1 MKFTIALSTL
11 LLCMVTLAS
20 TVLFWSS
27 MPTDEAGK
35 VLAGVTAT
43 ALEACKY
50 SFFPAGVYYLKKRN
64 IGGAFLLIIGCV
76 LVAISVAATTG
87 FLENAYNQQSQAT
100 QQNSLEYQ
108 TKKQQLSSLQQQI
121 DSLNS
126 LVAADAQGS
135 YRTRAIET
143 AKQVKSLE
151 QQRDNALAEIK
162 GYRETAQG
170 NAQSLFSVLATP
182 LGASPDAVRQGA
194 FMGLAVIVDICA
206 ISGLLALG
214 GIGKKTT
221 PEPLPVWS
229 GPPVNTETIE
239 SDAEVKSKKPKEPP
253 NLKFK
258 AGTSMVIPVE
268 LSEQESEVAKKI
280 LAGEFGQ
287 PPAVRRIIS
296 DGKVTHQI
304 ATKILAYLVEQNKV
318 RREGKQYQ
326 LVQSV
331 IL

>member
-27 MPTDEAGK
+27 MPTDQTGK
-35 VLAGVTAT
+35 LLAAITAT

-64 IGGAFLLIIGCV
+64 AGGALLLIIGVV
-76 LVAISVAATTG
+76 LVGISVAATTG
-87 FLENAYNQQSQAT
+87 FLENAYNQQTQMV

-108 TKKQQLSSLQQQI
+108 TKKQQLNSLQQQI

-143 AKQVKSLE
+143 AKQVKVLE

-170 NAQSLFSVLATP
+170 NAQSLFSVLAIP
-182 LGASPDAVRQGA
+182 LGASPESIRQSA
-194 FMGLAVIVDICA
+194 FIGLAVIVDICA
-206 ISGLLALG
+206 IAGLLALG
-214 GIGKKTT
+214 GMGKKSKQ
-221 PEPLPVWS
+221 EPKPIWS
-229 GPPVNTETIE
+229 EPPKNTET
-239 SDAEVKSKKPKEPP
+239 KKEPP
-253 NLKFK
+253 
-258 AGTSMVIPVE
+258 PVPVATPKPTE
-268 LSEQESEVAKKI
+268 LTEPENELAKQI
-280 LAGEFGQ
+280 LAGTYGQ
-287 PPAVRRIIS
+287 PPAVRRII
-296 DGKVTHQI
+296 DEGKVRHQI
-304 ATKILAYLVEQNKV
+304 AKKVLEYLVDQNKV

-326 LVQSV
+326 LIQTV

>member
-1 MKFTIALSTL
+1 MKFTIALSTI

-27 MPTDEAGK
+27 MPTDQTGK
-35 VLAGVTAT
+35 LLAAITAT

-64 IGGAFLLIIGCV
+64 AGGALLLIIGVV
-76 LVAISVAATTG
+76 LVGISVAATTG
-87 FLENAYNQQSQAT
+87 FLENAYNQQTQMV

-108 TKKQQLSSLQQQI
+108 TKKQQLNSLQQQI

-143 AKQVKSLE
+143 AKQVKVLE

-170 NAQSLFSVLATP
+170 NAQSLFSVLAIP
-182 LGASPDAVRQGA
+182 LGASPEAIRQSA
-194 FMGLAVIVDICA
+194 FIGLAVIVDICA
-206 ISGLLALG
+206 IAGLLALG
-214 GIGKKTT
+214 GMGKKSK
-221 PEPLPVWS
+221 PEPKPIWS
-229 GPPVNTETIE
+229 EPPTNTETKKE
-239 SDAEVKSKKPKEPP
+239 SPPVPIANAKPKEPP
-253 NLKFK
+253 LVC
-258 AGTSMVIPVE
+258 AE
-268 LSEQESEVAKKI
+268 LTPNENELAQKI
-280 LAGEFGQ
+280 LAGQFGQ
-287 PPAVRRIIS
+287 PPAVRRII
-296 DGKVTHQI
+296 DEGKVRHQI
-304 ATKILAYLVEQNKV
+304 AKKVLEYLVDQNKV

-326 LVQSV
+326 LIQTV
-331 IL
+331 IV

>member
-27 MPTDEAGK
+27 MPTDQTGK
-35 VLAGVTAT
+35 LLAAVTAT

-64 IGGAFLLIIGCV
+64 AGGALLLIIGVV
-76 LVAISVAATTG
+76 LVGISVAATTG
-87 FLENAYNQQSQAT
+87 FLENAYNQQTQMV

-108 TKKQQLSSLQQQI
+108 TKKQQLNSLQQQI
-121 DSLNS
+121 DSLNN

-143 AKQVKSLE
+143 AKQVKVLE

-170 NAQSLFSVLATP
+170 NAQSLFSVLAIP
-182 LGASPDAVRQGA
+182 LGASPEAIRQGA
-194 FMGLAVIVDICA
+194 FIGLAVIVDICA
-206 ISGLLALG
+206 IAGLLALG
-214 GIGKKTT
+214 GIGKKSK
-221 PEPLPVWS
+221 PEPKPMWS
-229 GPPVNTETIE
+229 EPPINTETIE
-239 SDAEVKSKKPKEPP
+239 REKAVPVTKKNP
-253 NLKFK
+253 
-258 AGTSMVIPVE
+258 TE
-268 LSEQESEVAKKI
+268 LNEQENELAKKI
-280 LAGEFGQ
+280 LAGNYGQ
-287 PPAVRRIIS
+287 PPAVRRIIQEGS
-296 DGKVTHQI
+296 VRHQTAKKV
-304 ATKILAYLVEQNKV
+304 LEYLVEQNKV

-326 LVQSV
+326 LVQAV
-331 IL
+331 IA

>member
-27 MPTDEAGK
+27 MPTDQTGK
-35 VLAGVTAT
+35 LLAAVTAT

-64 IGGAFLLIIGCV
+64 AGGALLLIIGVV
-76 LVAISVAATTG
+76 LVGISVAATTG
-87 FLENAYNQQSQAT
+87 FLENAYNQQAQAT

-108 TKKQQLSSLQQQI
+108 TKKQQLNSLQQQI

-143 AKQVKSLE
+143 AKQVKILE

-170 NAQSLFSVLATP
+170 NAQSLFSVLAIP
-182 LGASPDAVRQGA
+182 LGASPEAVRQSA
-194 FMGLAVIVDICA
+194 FIGLAVIVDICA
-206 ISGLLALG
+206 IAGLLALG
-214 GIGKKTT
+214 GIGKKPK
-221 PEPLPVWS
+221 PEPTPIWS
-229 GPPVNTETIE
+229 EPPKNTATIE
-239 SDAEVKSKKPKEPP
+239 REKAVPAPKQKPQELNEV
-253 NLKFK
+253 
-258 AGTSMVIPVE
+258 
-268 LSEQESEVAKKI
+268 EQQVAKKI

-304 ATKILAYLVEQNKV
+304 ASKILRYLVEQNQV

-326 LVQSV
+326 LVQAV
-331 IL
+331 IS

>member
-27 MPTDEAGK
+27 MPTDLHGK
-35 VLAGVTAT
+35 ILAGVTAT

-50 SFFPAGVYYLKKRN
+50 SFFPAGVYYVRKRN
-64 IGGAFLLIIGCV
+64 AGGALLLIIGAV

-87 FLENAYNQQSQAT
+87 FLENAYNQQTQSA

-108 TKKQQLSSLQQQI
+108 TKKQQLNSLQQQI
-121 DSLNS
+121 DSLNN

-135 YRTRAIET
+135 YRTRAIQT
-143 AKQVKSLE
+143 AKDVRTLE

-170 NAQSLFSVLATP
+170 NAQSLFTAVAIP
-182 LGASPDAVRQGA
+182 LDASPEVIRQGA
-194 FMGLAVIVDICA
+194 FIGLAVIVDICA
-206 ISGLLALG
+206 IAGLLALG
-214 GIGKKTT
+214 GMTKVSAPKQII
-221 PEPLPVWS
+221 EPLQPPPKPATAS
-229 GPPVNTETIE
+229 AGKSPPVQQQIRGDLNALENE
-239 SDAEVKSKKPKEPP
+239 LAE
-253 NLKFK
+253 
-258 AGTSMVIPVE
+258 
-268 LSEQESEVAKKI
+268 KI
-280 LAGEFGQ
+280 LAGTYGQ
-287 PPAVRRIIS
+287 PPAVRRIIQE
-296 DGKVTHQI
+296 GNVRHHIAKKV
-304 ATKILAYLVEQNKV
+304 LEYLVEQNKV
-318 RREGKQYQ
+318 RRDGKQYQ

>member
-11 LLCMVTLAS
+11 LLCVVTLAS

-27 MPTDEAGK
+27 MPTDQTGK
-35 VLAGVTAT
+35 LLAAITAT

-64 IGGAFLLIIGCV
+64 AGGALLLIIGVV
-76 LVAISVAATTG
+76 LVGISVAATTG
-87 FLENAYNQQSQAT
+87 FLENAYNQQTQMV

-108 TKKQQLSSLQQQI
+108 TKKQQLNSLQQQI

-143 AKQVKSLE
+143 AKQVKVLE

-170 NAQSLFSVLATP
+170 NAQSLFSVLAIP
-182 LGASPDAVRQGA
+182 LGASPEAIRQSA
-194 FMGLAVIVDICA
+194 FIGLAVIVDICA
-206 ISGLLALG
+206 IAGLLALG
-214 GIGKKTT
+214 GIGKKPK
-221 PEPLPVWS
+221 PEPKPIWS
-229 GPPVNTETIE
+229 EPPTNTETIKE
-239 SDAEVKSKKPKEPP
+239 KKPVQVTTQK
-253 NLKFK
+253 
-258 AGTSMVIPVE
+258 PVE
-268 LSEQESEVAKKI
+268 LTEPENELAEKI
-280 LAGEFGQ
+280 LAGIYGQ
-287 PPAVRRIIS
+287 PPAVRRIITEANVRH
-296 DGKVTHQI
+296 GIAKKV
-304 ATKILAYLVEQNKV
+304 LEYLVVQNKV

-331 IL
+331 IS